1 MINHF
6 YLRVLTHTPDGSACL
21 MFSGAEP
28 GSVWD
33 EIFKKNM
40 KIEESC
46 IGIEKALKQMVESEK
61 LYTTFYQMRG
71 KEPCSGVFFRDLL
84 DIKIKLS
91 FITVFNNLLLIFH

>member
-1 MINHF
+1 M
-6 YLRVLTHTPDGSACL
+6 RVLTHTPDAYSCAK
-21 MFSGAEP
+21 FSGAEP
-28 GSVWD
+28 GSVWA

-40 KIEESC
+40 KIDESC
-46 IGIEKALKQMVESEK
+46 IGNEKALKQMMESEK